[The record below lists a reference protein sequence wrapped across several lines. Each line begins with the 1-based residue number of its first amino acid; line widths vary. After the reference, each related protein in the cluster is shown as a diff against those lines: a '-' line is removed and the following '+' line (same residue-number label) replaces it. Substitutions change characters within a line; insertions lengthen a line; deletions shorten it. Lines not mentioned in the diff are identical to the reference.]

1 VKRVLPLGL
10 VKIGF
15 DNTRDYR
22 VTVMMH
28 DYDDEL
34 PIARYQDYVA
44 TTNDSDKP
52 TRTVKES
59 V

>member
-1 VKRVLPLGL
+1 
-10 VKIGF
+10 
-15 DNTRDYR
+15 
-22 VTVMMH
+22 MMH